1 MISTS
6 RLPSS
11 MVALENAPRQLVAS
25 EQISR
30 LQSGTS
36 GETLVPS
43 PDSPRIRLAEQ
54 HANRQVVIVD
64 EIAFIN
70 TAEEQL
76 C

>member
-70 TAEEQL
+70 TAKEQL

>member
-1 MISTS
+1 MA
-6 RLPSS
+6 
-11 MVALENAPRQLVAS
+11 ALGNAPRQVVAS
-25 EQISR
+25 EQIFC

-36 GETLVPS
+36 GETLVAS
-43 PDSPRIRLAEQ
+43 PDSPGIRFAER

-70 TAEEQL
+70 TAEKQL

>member
-1 MISTS
+1 MA
-6 RLPSS
+6 
-11 MVALENAPRQLVAS
+11 ALGNAPRQLVAS
-25 EQISR
+25 EQIFR

-36 GETLVPS
+36 GETLVAS
-43 PDSPRIRLAEQ
+43 PDSPGIRFTEQ

>member
-1 MISTS
+1 MA
-6 RLPSS
+6 
-11 MVALENAPRQLVAS
+11 ALGNAPRQLVAS
-25 EQISR
+25 EQIFR

-36 GETLVPS
+36 SEALVPS
-43 PDSPRIRLAEQ
+43 PDSPGIRFAEQ

-76 C
+76 F

>member
-11 MVALENAPRQLVAS
+11 MVTLENAPRQLVAS

-43 PDSPRIRLAEQ
+43 PDSSRIRLAEQ
-54 HANRQVVIVD
+54 HANCQVVIVD

>member
-64 EIAFIN
+64 EIAIIN

>member
-1 MISTS
+1 
-6 RLPSS
+6 

>member
-70 TAEEQL
+70 TAEKQL

>member
-1 MISTS
+1 MICTS

-11 MVALENAPRQLVAS
+11 LTALGNAPRQLVAS
-25 EQISR
+25 EQIFR
-30 LQSGTS
+30 FQSGTS
-36 GETLVPS
+36 GETLVAS
-43 PDSPRIRLAEQ
+43 PDSPGIRFAER

-70 TAEEQL
+70 TAEKQL

>member
-11 MVALENAPRQLVAS
+11 MVALENAPRRLVAS

>member
-1 MISTS
+1 MA
-6 RLPSS
+6 
-11 MVALENAPRQLVAS
+11 ALGNAPRQLVAS
-25 EQISR
+25 EQIFR

-43 PDSPRIRLAEQ
+43 PEPPGIRFAER

-76 C
+76 F

>member
-11 MVALENAPRQLVAS
+11 IVALENAPRQLVAS